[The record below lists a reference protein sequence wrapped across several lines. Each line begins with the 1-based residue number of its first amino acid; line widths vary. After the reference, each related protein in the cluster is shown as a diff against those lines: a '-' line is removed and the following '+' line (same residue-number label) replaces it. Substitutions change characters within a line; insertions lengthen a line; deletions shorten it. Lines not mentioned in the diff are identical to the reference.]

1 MHTIN
6 DNTQIVIALF
16 AIIYIIFLAVKT
28 VKHQIDLYDFVM
40 LSAVAMVP
48 VGFAF
53 YSKLAY
59 WLAEQIGVAFP
70 FVLMFGFLFFII
82 FIFVYRLTIK
92 IHRLEKSNL
101 QAVQEIGLL
110 SVELRL
116 ISQARG
122 LLMQDQT
129 GATHST
135 GGIHSV
141 DR

>member
-6 DNTQIVIALF
+6 NNTQLVIALF
-16 AIIYIIFLAVKT
+16 AIIYIMFLAAKT
-28 VKHQIDLYDFVM
+28 ARHHIDLYDFVM

-53 YSKLAY
+53 YPKLAY
-59 WLAEQIGVAFP
+59 WLAEQIGVTYP

-92 IHRLEKSNL
+92 IHRLENFNL

-116 ISQARG
+116 ACQGRG
-122 LLMQDQT
+122 LRTRNQMEVTD
-129 GATHST
+129 AACE
-135 GGIHSV
+135 V
-141 DR
+141 DPANQ